1 MMHPWA
7 IRKGFVFLMGLFLLA
22 VSPSAKADD
31 DRIRVTQVQ
40 TDYVAKTLTI
50 TVADLDKPKHLAAP
64 KVRLAGSPLVILNS
78 VVHNI
83 AHTGVVTA
91 NLPSPVPPG
100 SFLLEGAWGKHDDDR
115 EHTFSLAFSLLR
127 QQGPTRPTAH
137 PR

>member
-1 MMHPWA
+1 MMHPWS

-78 VVHNI
+78 VVTNI
-83 AHTGVVTA
+83 PHTAPATPT
-91 NLPSPVPPG
+91 LPTPSPPV
-100 SFLLEGAWGKHDDDR
+100 
-115 EHTFSLAFSLLR
+115 
-127 QQGPTRPTAH
+127 
-137 PR
+137 